1 MSPLTPF
8 ESILN
13 RNIANSSA
21 ARLACRKL
29 EGKSLS
35 LALSGTP
42 FQFTMKSLG
51 DRMAIAAA
59 QNVAA
64 NARLRGTPLT
74 LVRLLRDRTAVT
86 SQSLHIEG
94 DAEVAQAFADLLGT
108 ARPDLEEELSRLV
121 GDVAAHQI
129 GEAARGFL
137 RFGERARDTFARNVA
152 EFLQEESRDLVTRTE
167 ADEFVA
173 AVDTLRDDVERTI
186 ARIERLERHGRS
198 G

>member
-8 ESILN
+8 ESMLN

-21 ARLACRKL
+21 AVLACRKL

-35 LALSGTP
+35 ITLSGTP
-42 FQFTMKSLG
+42 FQFTLQSLG
-51 DRMAIAAA
+51 DRVSLAAA
-59 QNVAA
+59 QDVSA
-64 NARLRGTPLT
+64 NGRLRGTPLA
-74 LVRLLRDRTAVT
+74 LLRLLRDRAAF
-86 SQSLHIEG
+86 SAQSVHIEG
-94 DAEVAQAFADLLGT
+94 DAEVVQGFADLLRT

-129 GEAARGFL
+129 GEAARGL
-137 RFGERARDTFARNVA
+137 LNFGARARNTLARNVA
-152 EFLQEESRDLVTRTE
+152 EYLQEESRDLVTRTE

-173 AVDTLRDDVERTI
+173 AVDTLRDDVERLS
-186 ARIERLERHGRS
+186 ARVERLERHGKS